1 MNLHLV
7 NLIKGRLGAQHML
20 HIEPR
25 FETFKEKRV
34 LVIRCKP
41 SNVPVFL
48 KEGNTEQFFSRT
60 GAATSELLPSQI
72 QVYIQQRF

>member
-7 NLIKGRLGAQHML
+7 NLIKDRMGPQHML
-20 HIEPR
+20 HIEPW
-25 FETFKEKRV
+25 FATFQGKRI

-41 SNVPVFL
+41 SNVAVFL
-48 KEGNTEQFFSRT
+48 KEGSTEQFFSRT

-72 QVYIQQRF
+72 QVYVQQRF